1 MLDTTITSIVP
12 FLLWLTMVVLGSL
25 IATWIVLKLTSRSLR
40 KILIKTLGDESIQQS
55 VSTFVKEHIVEP
67 FNHLDNN
74 SEIKTLIKETT
85 EKSLEIYL
93 RKLKEKKE

>member
-40 KILIKTLGDESIQQS
+40 KILLKTLGDESIQQS
-55 VSTFVKEHIVEP
+55 VSNFVTNHIVQP
-67 FNHLDNN
+67 FNSMNN
-74 SEIKTLIKETT
+74 VELKQLINDTAER
-85 EKSLEIYL
+85 SLEL
-93 RKLKEKKE
+93 ALKTLKEKEKE